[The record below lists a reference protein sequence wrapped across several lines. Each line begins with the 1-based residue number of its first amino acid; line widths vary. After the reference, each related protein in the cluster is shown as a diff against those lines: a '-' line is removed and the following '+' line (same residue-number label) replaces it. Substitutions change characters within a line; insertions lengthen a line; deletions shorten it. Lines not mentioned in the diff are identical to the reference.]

1 MDLNNGFEQRRS
13 IYDIGNRQI
22 LPQNEISS
30 LIKHTLKFAP
40 SAFNSQSASLDSYSS
55 TMNKAFAVLDIF
67 GGLHQQNCR
76 F

>member
-40 SAFNSQSASLDSYSS
+40 SAFNSQSARVVILFY
-55 TMNKAFAVLDIF
+55 KAYQKF
-67 GGLHQQNCR
+67 
-76 F
+76 